1 MNKSHC
7 DDCAKEFNTRNMIP
21 VEELKWNVTSA
32 NRGESAIL
40 CTQCYNKHESKTY
53 TYNHPTGDI
62 IFQSWDHYNRF
73 LVHEN
78 KVNKRQIKSNKDK
91 SQSKEELPTPAEI
104 KVKVNNM
111 DEFIK
116 TWDVLYPKK

>member
-1 MNKSHC
+1 MN
-7 DDCAKEFNTRNMIP
+7 T
-21 VEELKWNVTSA
+21 
-32 NRGESAIL
+32 SAIL
-40 CTQCYNKHESKTY
+40 RGLNPTPTNKRMNNMENYIHK
-53 TYNHPTGDI
+53 HPTGDI
-62 IFQSWDHYNRF
+62 IFQSWEHYNRF

-91 SQSKEELPTPAEI
+91 SQSKQELPTSIEV

>member
-1 MNKSHC
+1 MN
-7 DDCAKEFNTRNMIP
+7 T
-21 VEELKWNVTSA
+21 
-32 NRGESAIL
+32 SAIL
-40 CTQCYNKHESKTY
+40 HGLNPTPTNKNGERTMTMSKTY
-53 TYNHPTGDI
+53 TYEHPTGSI

-73 LVHEN
+73 LVYES
-78 KVNKRQIKSNKDK
+78 KVTKRQIKSNKNK
-91 SQSKEELPTPAEI
+91 SQSKEEPSEPAET